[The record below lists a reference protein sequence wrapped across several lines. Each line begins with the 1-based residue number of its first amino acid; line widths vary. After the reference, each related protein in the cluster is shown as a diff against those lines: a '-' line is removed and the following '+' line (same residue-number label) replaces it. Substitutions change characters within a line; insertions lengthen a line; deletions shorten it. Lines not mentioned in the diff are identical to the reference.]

1 LKNPLAI
8 IAAISVFGFLLW
20 QDAFV
25 ALFSIGVAL
34 LLILP
39 FLRWYEPR
47 LIYYPHFP
55 TRQHEQTPN
64 ALGFAFEDVHLKTQ
78 DGTKVHGWFVPCQSS
93 PNAPTVLFLH
103 GNAGNISHRV
113 ERLEIFR
120 DLGVHLLLLDY
131 RGYGQSEGI
140 PNEAGTYQDALAAY
154 QWLVQEKG
162 ADPKQIVIYGE
173 SLGTAI
179 AVDLAAKQP
188 CGSVVLE
195 APFTSIGD
203 MAQKMFPIL
212 PVRRLV
218 RNRYDSL
225 SKIGQVQ
232 APILIFHSRRDEVI
246 PFHHAERL
254 TAASHAK
261 LVELQGGHSDLF
273 LVSAEKYKQ
282 AMRQFLADALR

>member
-1 LKNPLAI
+1 LKTSLFTLASL
-8 IAAISVFGFLLW
+8 AVLSFLIW
-20 QDAFV
+20 QDAVV
-25 ALFSIGVAL
+25 ALLSIGAAL

-47 LIYYPHFP
+47 LIYYPHLP
-55 TRQHEQTPN
+55 SRQHEQTPN
-64 ALGFAFEDVHLKTQ
+64 ALGFAFEEVHLTTQ
-78 DGTKVHGWFVPCQSS
+78 DDTKVHGWFVPCESL
-93 PNAPTVLFLH
+93 PDAPTVLFLH

-131 RGYGQSEGI
+131 RGYGLSEGI

-154 QWLVQEKG
+154 EWLIQKG
-162 ADPKQIVIYGE
+162 VVSQRLVIYGE

-188 CGSVVLE
+188 CGGVVLE

-203 MAQKMFPIL
+203 MAQRMFPVL
-212 PVRRLV
+212 PVRSLV

-225 SKIGQVQ
+225 SKIAQIQ
-232 APILIFHSRRDEVI
+232 APVLIFHSRRDEVI

-254 TAASHAK
+254 AAASHAK

-273 LVSAEKYKQ
+273 FVSAEKYKQ
-282 AMRQFLADALR
+282 AMRQFLADLH